1 MTINYDL
8 KEQKRV
14 ACLSNDFA
22 RGSWNFSGREF
33 KIFMNAVSLINPE
46 STEMPDNEFTAL
58 ELAILTD
65 TTKNKTGISQIKQ
78 ILSSL
83 VKKTIKFDRNGND
96 EFNIVSSYK
105 GANTSTV
112 RVKINDDLKEHFL
125 LVDCVEKESENGDI
139 EKSKVIKKYYVK
151 IDMEIFNTLKSPNSM
166 RLYILLKSY
175 QKKRKT
181 DNISSQDIRFMLGFD
196 TNMDVKVFNR
206 DVLAKAIKEINEKTD
221 ISVVVN
227 KLTKNKV
234 ITGYNFTINSLS
246 KVSAGECEDNTK
258 EFENVEK
265 NKSDYKVD
273 GDSIEGVDNKNTSV
287 NNTIPVMSEKDVNT
301 FVSIAKIGLGMK
313 EREIVQ
319 ALIESNYDEKIA
331 YKKLL
336 ASISA

>member
-1 MTINYDL
+1 
-8 KEQKRV
+8 
-14 ACLSNDFA
+14 
-22 RGSWNFSGREF
+22 
-33 KIFMNAVSLINPE
+33 
-46 STEMPDNEFTAL
+46 
-58 ELAILTD
+58 
-65 TTKNKTGISQIKQ
+65 
-78 ILSSL
+78 
-83 VKKTIKFDRNGND
+83 
-96 EFNIVSSYK
+96 
-105 GANTSTV
+105 
-112 RVKINDDLKEHFL
+112 
-125 LVDCVEKESENGDI
+125 
-139 EKSKVIKKYYVK
+139 
-151 IDMEIFNTLKSPNSM
+151 M